1 MPTELEELVGFIA
14 HANPQIRLAATENL
28 VPYSTAEPAVFKTEK
43 LKPIKHLKLLVRD
56 NPKIAE
62 HVLTILINL
71 AGDPDVLKD
80 LVNDDKFIRVVL
92 DHIVS
97 QEEPNADLLAMLV
110 ANMSKDDGFK
120 TILQRKQTA
129 PDALGSDDSI
139 MNQLMD
145 LFVKGQDGAYNKKAD
160 YDYLAYVFA
169 DLAKHPEIRQYF
181 VTEQKYDQVIPL
193 SKIGVFTEHKSDV
206 RRKGV
211 ASTIKNVAFDVGSH
225 PQLLSDEGINVLPYV
240 LLPITGNEEYDVEDT
255 MEMLP
260 DLQLLS
266 PDKQRDSD
274 KNNVQTHIETLTL
287 LTTTREGRD
296 LMRRVKVYP
305 IIKETHLRVDDEGV
319 REACERLVQVLMR
332 DEEGEGEEKD
342 GETSSRVQEIDEDDD
357 IVEV

>member
-1 MPTELEELVGFIA
+1 
-14 HANPQIRLAATENL
+14 
-28 VPYSTAEPAVFKTEK
+28 
-43 LKPIKHLKLLVRD
+43 
-56 NPKIAE
+56 
-62 HVLTILINL
+62 
-71 AGDPDVLKD
+71 
-80 LVNDDKFIRVVL
+80 
-92 DHIVS
+92 
-97 QEEPNADLLAMLV
+97 MLV

-181 VTEQKYDQVIPL
+181 VTEQEYDQVIPL

-225 PQLLSDEGINVLPYV
+225 PQLLSDKGINVLPYV

-357 IVEV
+357 VVEV